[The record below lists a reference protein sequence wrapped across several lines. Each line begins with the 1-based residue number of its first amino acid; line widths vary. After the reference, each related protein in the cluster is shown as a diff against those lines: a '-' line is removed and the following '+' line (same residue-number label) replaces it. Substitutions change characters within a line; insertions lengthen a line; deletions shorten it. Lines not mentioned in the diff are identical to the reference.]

1 MGQKQK
7 ATIDNQGGNLKMNL
21 NLKEKLGEVEKS
33 ILVASN
39 CLFIGMVIGFLIAPI
54 PHQRRLAKSF
64 ATQRGDPIKKGVS
77 CGNNNGNN
85 TTIKI
90 NDEENV

>member
-1 MGQKQK
+1 
-7 ATIDNQGGNLKMNL
+7 MNL
-21 NLKEKLGEVEKS
+21 NLKEKLGQVEKGV
-33 ILVASN
+33 LVASN

-54 PHQRRLAKSF
+54 KS
-64 ATQRGDPIKKGVS
+64 GVS